1 MVYCLLCAAVVIIL
15 LCVKIYLLKKSAREI
30 SSQFA
35 DRLKSDTN
43 NTIYVSSGDKD
54 IRSLAESLDSQLSV
68 LRSEKLSCIQGNREL
83 KNAVT
88 NISHDL
94 RTPLTAIRGYLDLA
108 EKTDDPKKL
117 RRYISVISQRTDAMQ
132 QLTEELFSYSVIISK
147 DEPGDTEE
155 IYVNQLLAE
164 CISSYYPVLTESGI
178 SPDIDLT
185 EEKVMRTANRSE
197 LSRVFSNLLTN
208 AAKYSSGDLEIR
220 LTADGV
226 ITFANTADDMTSV
239 QAAQLFDRFYTV
251 ETARSSTGL
260 GLSIARTL
268 AERAGGSLTAEL
280 TEGRLVMTMKI

>member
-30 SSQFA
+30 SAQFA

-54 IRSLAESLDSQLSV
+54 IRGLAESIDSQLSL
-68 LRSEKLSCIQGNREL
+68 LRREKLSCIRGNRKL

-108 EKTDDPKKL
+108 EKTDDPQKL
-117 RRYISVISQRTDAMQ
+117 RRYFSVISQRTDAMQ

-147 DEPGDTEE
+147 DEPEDTEE

-226 ITFANTADDMTSV
+226 ITFANAAADMTPV

-260 GLSIARTL
+260 GLSIARAL
-268 AERAGGSLTAEL
+268 AERAGGSLSAEL
-280 TEGRLVMTMKI
+280 TDGRLIITLKI